1 LRRARLALVPALAL
15 ALACAHPAAAQAPGA
30 PPAATP
36 APGPP
41 ARSLPSEI
49 DAADDA
55 AIARRLR
62 ATFAGVE
69 ALEGVRVSVAAG
81 VVRLEGEAP
90 TAAARDLAEA
100 LAAQVENVAL
110 VENEVRLAR
119 DLGAALRLARERLTG
134 RAFDLLALLPLL
146 LVAGATVVLFW
157 LAGRALSSREWPYRR
172 ARNAFARRLGRQATR
187 AALLLVGVALALEI
201 VGATAL
207 AAGLLGAAGVFGLVM
222 GLAFRDLAENSLASL
237 FLSLRQPFA
246 PNDFVRIGAHEGHVV
261 RLTARATVLLT
272 VEGNHVRIP
281 NADVYKGV
289 IVNYTANPLR
299 RFAFEVGIG
308 LAEDLARAQAIGLAA
323 LRATPGVE
331 ATPPPQA
338 FLLRLGDFAAPVE
351 FAAWVDQS
359 AHDFMKVRSEA
370 IRAVKE
376 ALDAAGVVMPE
387 PISRVILERADAPAA
402 APQGPREARI
412 QPTEGDVARL
422 GVIEA
427 QADADRAKG
436 GSGLLDPRAPREL

>member
-1 LRRARLALVPALAL
+1 MRRLRLALLAL
-15 ALACAHPAAAQAPGA
+15 ALACAAPAAAQAAEA
-30 PPAATP
+30 PAVEA
-36 APGPP
+36 P

-49 DAADDA
+49 DAGDDA

-69 ALEGVRVSVAAG
+69 ALEEVRVAVSAG
-81 VVRLEGEAP
+81 VVRLDGEAP

-110 VENEVRLAR
+110 VENDVRLAR
-119 DLGAALRLARERLTG
+119 DLGAAFRAARARLTG

-146 LVAGATVVLFW
+146 LVAAATIVLFW
-157 LAGRALSSREWPYRR
+157 LAGRALSARDWPYRR

-187 AALLLVGVALALEI
+187 AALVFVGVALALEI

-207 AAGLLGAAGVFGLVM
+207 AAGLLGAAGVFGLVL

-246 PNDFVRIGAHEGHVV
+246 PDDFVRIGDHEGNVV

-299 RFAFEVGIG
+299 RFAFRAGIG

-338 FLLRLGDFAAPVE
+338 FVVALGDFAAPVE
-351 FAAWVDQS
+351 LAAWVDQS

-376 ALDAAGVVMPE
+376 ALDAEGVAMPE
-387 PISRVILERADAPAA
+387 PISRVILEREEAA
-402 APQGPREARI
+402 APPPRPRTDRP
-412 QPTEGDVARL
+412 QPTAGDVARS

-427 QADADRAKG
+427 QADADRARG
-436 GSGLLDPRAPREL
+436 GAGLLDPRAPREL

>member
-1 LRRARLALVPALAL
+1 MPALRAFAFALLLALSPAS
-15 ALACAHPAAAQAPGA
+15 AQ
-30 PPAATP
+30 TP
-36 APGPP
+36 APTPEVP
-41 ARSLPSEI
+41 ATEPAAPRLSADI
-49 DAADDA
+49 DPADDV

-69 ALEGVRVSVAAG
+69 ALEGVRVDVEAG
-81 VVRLEGEAP
+81 VVRLAGEAP

-100 LAAQVENVAL
+100 LAGQIENVAL

-119 DLGAALRLARERLTG
+119 DLGSALRSARERLAG
-134 RAFDLLALLPLL
+134 RAFDLLALLPLIAVGL
-146 LVAGATVVLFW
+146 ATIALFW
-157 LAGRALSSREWPYRR
+157 AIGRAVAARDWPYRR

-187 AALLLVGVALALEI
+187 TALVLVGVLLALEI

-246 PNDFVRIGAHEGHVV
+246 PNDFVKIGEHQGNVV
-261 RLTARATVLLT
+261 RLTARATVLLSI
-272 VEGNHVRIP
+272 EGNHVRIP

-299 RFAFEVGIG
+299 RFAFLAGIG
-308 LAEDLARAQAIGLAA
+308 MGEDLARAQAIGVAA
-323 LRATPGVE
+323 LAATPGVE
-331 ATPPPQA
+331 ATPAPQA
-338 FLLRLGDFAAPVE
+338 LVTALGDYAVPVE
-351 FAAWVDQS
+351 FGAWVDQS
-359 AHDFMKVRSEA
+359 AHDYMKVRSEA

-376 ALDAAGVVMPE
+376 ALDDAGVAMPE
-387 PISRVILERADAPAA
+387 PISRVILAREGEPGPATPQRPPAPHATV
-402 APQGPREARI
+402 R
-412 QPTEGDVARL
+412 DVAKL

-427 QADADRAKG
+427 QAAADRARG
-436 GSGLLDPRAPREL
+436 GADLLDPRAPREL

>member
-1 LRRARLALVPALAL
+1 MIALRALALVLLVAHSPAS
-15 ALACAHPAAAQAPGA
+15 AQAPTPE
-30 PPAATP
+30 PPATQP
-36 APGPP
+36 VAP
-41 ARSLPSEI
+41 RLSVDIDPS
-49 DAADDA
+49 DDA

-62 ATFAGVE
+62 ATFAGVA
-69 ALEGVRVSVAAG
+69 ALEGVRVDVAAG

-100 LAAQVENVAL
+100 LAGQIETVAL

-119 DLGAALRLARERLTG
+119 DLGSALRSARERLAG
-134 RAFDLLALLPLL
+134 RAFDLLALLPLIAVGL
-146 LVAGATVVLFW
+146 ATVASFW
-157 LAGRALSSREWPYRR
+157 ALGRAVAARDWPYRR
-172 ARNAFARRLGRQATR
+172 ARNAFARRLWRQATR
-187 AALLLVGVALALEI
+187 TALGLVGLLLALEI

-246 PNDFVRIGAHEGHVV
+246 PNDFVRIGAHQGNVV
-261 RLTARATVLLT
+261 RLTARATVLLS

-299 RFAFEVGIG
+299 RFAFTAGIG
-308 LAEDLARAQAIGLAA
+308 MGEDLARAQAIGVAA
-323 LRATPGVE
+323 LAGTPGVE
-331 ATPPPQA
+331 ATPAPQA
-338 FLLRLGDFAAPVE
+338 FLTGLGDFSAPVE
-351 FAAWVDQS
+351 FGAWVDQS

-376 ALDAAGVVMPE
+376 ALDDAGVAMPE
-387 PISRVILERADAPAA
+387 PISRVILGREGEPASAPPPRRATAHATER
-402 APQGPREARI
+402 
-412 QPTEGDVARL
+412 DVAKL

-427 QADADRAKG
+427 QAAADRARG
-436 GSGLLDPRAPREL
+436 GADLLDPRAPRES